1 MNKLIVEGQAEIPP
15 TAKLIVRN
23 TLFDRHSFS
32 LPLAV
37 QRQVPR
43 FYTHP
48 KGPRS
53 PP

>member
-23 TLFDRHSFS
+23 MLFDGHSFS
-32 LPLAV
+32 LPLVV

-43 FYTHP
+43 FCTLP
-48 KGPRS
+48 KGPHK